1 VKKVKGLSKVK
12 LVDAG
17 FIWTEPHSRRLKIKV
32 TIQKEV
38 LNGAILQ
45 QTFVVEFVVEPHMCE
60 QCQRSNTNSEVWVAC
75 VQVRQKVEH
84 KRTFLFLEQLILKH
98 GAEANAVGVKEAPD
112 GLDFFYGNRSHALKM
127 VDFLGSV
134 VAIRSRADKQLVGA
148 DHNSNTYNYKHT
160 FMVEIAPV
168 CKEDLVCLPHVVY
181 RSLGAL
187 GPLMLCVRVSNQLTL
202 VDVATLRTAHVD
214 ATAFYRAPYRAL
226 VSARQLVE
234 FIVLD
239 IEPTAPPAGRFQLA
253 EAQVV
258 RACDFGRNDTV
269 LFTRTHLGGVLK
281 PGDSCLGYDV
291 QNANLCDPELERY
304 PHLAPPDVILVR
316 KSYSERRRARREK
329 GTAPQRAWKL
339 RRLPIFAPAGEA
351 GEEEAGGHGGAA
363 ASERRA
369 AEEEAF
375 LEELEEDAELRAR
388 VALYRARTGGAPGG
402 GGAAGYR
409 PSSMGV
415 DSDGEEIPEV
425 PLEELLDE
433 LALGGVAEG
442 EEEEEDEMDE

>member
-1 VKKVKGLSKVK
+1 
-12 LVDAG
+12 
-17 FIWTEPHSRRLKIKV
+17 
-32 TIQKEV
+32 
-38 LNGAILQ
+38 
-45 QTFVVEFVVEPHMCE
+45 MCE

-168 CKEDLVCLPHVVY
+168 CKEDMVCLPYKVY
-181 RSLGAL
+181 GALGAL
-187 GPLMLCVRVSNQLTL
+187 GPLLLCVRVSNQLTL
-202 VDVATLRTAHVD
+202 LDAATLRTAHVD
-214 ATAFYRAPYRAL
+214 ATAYYRAPYRAL
-226 VSARQLVE
+226 VSARQLIE
-234 FIVLD
+234 FVVLD
-239 IEPTAPPAGRFQLA
+239 IEPLAPPAGRFQLA
-253 EAQVV
+253 EAQVARLV
-258 RACDFGRNDTV
+258 DFGRNDTV
-269 LFTRTHLGGVLK
+269 LITRTHLGNLLK
-281 PGDSCLGYDV
+281 PGDTCLGYDLAG
-291 QNANLCDPELERY
+291 ANLCDPELERY
-304 PHLAPPDVILVR
+304 RQLQLPDVVLVR
-316 KSYSERRRARREK
+316 KSYAERRRARREK

-339 RRLPIFAPAGEA
+339 RRLPVFASAEGEA
-351 GEEEAGGHGGAA
+351 EESGRSRPGDAA

-388 VALYRARTGGAPGG
+388 VALYRSRM
-402 GGAAGYR
+402 GAAGRVAPR
-409 PSSMGV
+409 PSSLGV

-425 PLEELLDE
+425 PLDELLEE
-433 LALGGVAEG
+433 LALGEISEEG
-442 EEEEEDEMDE
+442 DMET